1 MFKVD
6 IATDKAAKTDG
17 RTGRRTDRLVVTG
30 TQLNDQTF
38 FKAGAATD
46 KVAKAQMVGRTDRQ
60 TDRRIGS
67 LPATQTGH
75 GHTIK
80 RHETLCW
87 WWWCT
92 ARGLDD

>member
-60 TDRRIGS
+60 ADRQTDRQ
-67 LPATQTGH
+67 PAS
-75 GHTIK
+75 HTD
-80 RHETLCW
+80 RPRTHNQAT
-87 WWWCT
+87 
-92 ARGLDD
+92 